1 MKRKKFRL
9 TKEEMTQIK
18 SAVKE
23 AEMKTSGE
31 IVPFIVAQSDE
42 YWWVH
47 GIWAGLGWVI
57 VTTIVYCLSFR
68 TDEVL
73 PIANLFFYQSAG
85 VLFGLSIALLPAV
98 KRITIPKA
106 VRAHNVHREVM
117 ASFVGAGLPETK
129 HRTGVLLYLSVLE
142 RRVEILADKGIHDK
156 LSNEY
161 WQSHVDKIVKGIHAG
176 TPVHV
181 ICEVISHIGG
191 ELAEAFPRHADDV
204 NELSDEVHLS
214 PED

>member
-1 MKRKKFRL
+1 MKRKKFKLSQEEL
-9 TKEEMTQIK
+9 TRIK

-23 AEMKTSGE
+23 AELKTSGE
-31 IVPFIVAQSDE
+31 IVPFIVAQSDD

-47 GIWAGLGWVI
+47 GIWAGLGWFV
-57 VTTIVYCLSFR
+57 VTALVYFLSLK
-68 TDEVL
+68 TDDVL
-73 PIANLFFYQSAG
+73 PIANLVFYQSAG
-85 VLFGLSIALLPAV
+85 VLFGLSLALIPAV

-106 VRAHNVHREVM
+106 VRAHRVHREVL

-129 HRTGVLLYLSVLE
+129 HRTGVILYLSVLE
-142 RRVEILADKGIHDK
+142 RRIEILADRGIHEK
-156 LSNEY
+156 LSNQY
-161 WQSHVDKIVKGIHAG
+161 WQDHVDRIVKGIHSG
-176 TPVHV
+176 TPVQV

-191 ELAEAFPRHADDV
+191 ELAESFPRHSDDV